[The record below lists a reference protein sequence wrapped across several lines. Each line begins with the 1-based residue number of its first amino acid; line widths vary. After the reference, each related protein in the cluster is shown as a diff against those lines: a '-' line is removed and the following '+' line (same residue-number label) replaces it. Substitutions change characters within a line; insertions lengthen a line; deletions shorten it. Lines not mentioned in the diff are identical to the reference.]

1 MDASLVAGRCCDDVV
16 YLHLLL
22 EVIETKDED
31 GRKAVTSCRLGP
43 MTVSSGINREA
54 LFFMVVAHYY
64 QSID

>member
-1 MDASLVAGRCCDDVV
+1 MDASLVAGRCDDVV

-43 MTVSSGINREA
+43 ITVRSRIKREA
-54 LFFMVVAHYY
+54 LFFMVLWYLTLIS
-64 QSID
+64 Q

>member
-1 MDASLVAGRCCDDVV
+1 MDASLVAGRCDDVV

-43 MTVSSGINREA
+43 MAVSSRIKRDA
-54 LFFMVVAHYY
+54 LFFMVLW
-64 QSID
+64 